1 MHIDVTYRL
10 LIVSVSSYYILH
22 IHIVTE
28 TRCVIIISI
37 KLTFSL
43 QYFYSLIK
51 TTNSKNIHPYPCQ
64 NSISDYC
71 LFRGFFFSP
80 PVYLA
85 ITAMSGITRSPFT
98 LPSRNNPL
106 NNSHR
111 FDLIITW
118 HRLSVCKQKGSVNR
132 HPVDRTKLKQCLYFK
147 TFPLNCWFFS
157 LASLKAYSRREN
169 AYDLPRSLNSCTDC
183 ITIFARL
190 RLKLKDLVLRLSSF

>member
-1 MHIDVTYRL
+1 MTTFKSASTSVYVVTCNSHNSICNDVTYRL

-71 LFRGFFFSP
+71 LFRGFFFFSP

-85 ITAMSGITRSPFT
+85 ITAIYVWNHNKSFH
-98 LPSRNNPL
+98 PS
-106 NNSHR
+106 
-111 FDLIITW
+111 F
-118 HRLSVCKQKGSVNR
+118 QK
-132 HPVDRTKLKQCLYFK
+132 
-147 TFPLNCWFFS
+147 
-157 LASLKAYSRREN
+157 
-169 AYDLPRSLNSCTDC
+169 
-183 ITIFARL
+183 
-190 RLKLKDLVLRLSSF
+190 